1 MKKYILIIF
10 LIIVS
15 FQLMQ
20 AHNDPFI
27 GYFENKTEKF
37 FKGTKIL
44 GMISGMLI
52 FQGQS
57 VSYSLSKL
65 EYIYYFTLDG
75 VSLVVKK
82 E

>member
-1 MKKYILIIF
+1 
-10 LIIVS
+10 
-15 FQLMQ
+15 MQ

-27 GYFENKTEKF
+27 GYFENKAEEF